1 MKDITRNHLDRGRRV
16 ADFNAAHAASFPA
29 GSRASVLTTEIG
41 AAVTALETLGAK
53 QDAAELDRQQA
64 TDQKDAVRL
73 ILLSLLRAISGT
85 ARGMERLFPGIT
97 ARFRM
102 PRGSDQNLLDRA
114 RAFIVEATPMA
125 ADFTGRGLPVNFLT
139 ALEAAAVALE
149 AAITSQ
155 NQALAAQTNATA
167 ALLVTQK
174 QLSAAVSEF
183 SPIVRNIFA
192 GDPATLAEWE
202 SASHVKSAPKK
213 AKGQATPP
221 PTP

>member
-1 MKDITRNHLDRGRRV
+1 MKDITRNHLERGRRV

-29 GSRASVLTTEIG
+29 GSRASVLATEIS
-41 AAVTALETLGAK
+41 AAVTTMETSGAK

-64 TDQKDAVRL
+64 TDQKDAARL
-73 ILLSLLRAISGT
+73 VLLNLMRAVSGT

-114 RAFIVEATPMA
+114 RAFIEEATPMA
-125 ADFTGRGLPVNFLT
+125 ADFTGRGLPADFLT
-139 ALEAAAVALE
+139 TLEAAAVALE
-149 AAITSQ
+149 AAMTSQ

-167 ALLVTQK
+167 ALGVTQR
-174 QLSAAVSEF
+174 QLAAAVSEF

-192 GDPATLAEWE
+192 GNPATLAEWE
-202 SASHVKSAPKK
+202 SVRHVRRAPKK
-213 AKGQATPP
+213 AKAQATPP
-221 PTP
+221 PTA